1 MSQAVEKIKE
11 RLSIVDVIADYITV
25 EKSGSQFKAKCPFHH
40 EKTPSFFIS
49 PERNTYYCFGCGEK
63 GDIFSFVQ
71 NFESVDFKGALT
83 LLAEKA
89 GVELATYTGK
99 EKTNDETE
107 LLYKALE
114 RATVFFQN
122 NLKEQ
127 KESLLYL
134 KGRGLSILYL
144 NLFRLG
150 FAKDEWRSLKDA
162 LQKEGYSESILEK
175 AGLIKRGAEGVYDRF
190 RARIIF
196 PIQDIAGR
204 VVGFSGRT
212 IKKDEEAKYL
222 NSPETPLFLKSKILF
237 GFDKA
242 KKSIREKRFVVLV
255 EGQMDLIMSHQ
266 AGVTNTVATSGTSLT
281 EEHLELLSRF
291 TDTLVIAF
299 DQDSAG
305 LSASL
310 KAWQMAMQLALTR
323 GFEVKVASIASGKD
337 PADQVKE
344 DPEAWRQAVS
354 NARHIIEHFIQ
365 SIKEKSQKEQDVIT
379 KEKILPLIRSLSSA
393 IDQSRFVKL
402 LASTIHVPEDVV
414 WSDLSK
420 ITVATGVQGEN
431 QKLLSKKSI
440 TPMLRKVAGFYL
452 MQKEQDPLQA
462 EVFFD
467 AVKKIL
473 NFVIPET
480 HLTEEVYFEGV
491 MYFGNSPNTK
501 AYEAELLYTLEEDVL
516 KERFK
521 EAMDELRKAELVK
534 DGEMVRAR
542 LQECQEISIKLSALK
557 NRYSNT

>member
-25 EKSGSQFKAKCPFHH
+25 EKAGSQFKAKCPFHH

-71 NFESVDFKGALT
+71 NFESIDFKGSLT

-89 GVELATYTGK
+89 GVELTQYKANIK
-99 EKTNDETE
+99 ADDETD

-114 RATVFFQN
+114 RATVFFQQ
-122 NLKEQ
+122 NLKEH

-134 KGRGLSILYL
+134 KGRGLSIDFL
-144 NLFRLG
+144 NQFRLG
-150 FAKDEWRSLKDA
+150 FAQDEWRSLKET
-162 LQKEGYSESILEK
+162 LQREGFSEHILEK
-175 AGLIKRGAEGVYDRF
+175 AGLIKRGGEGVYDRF

-196 PIQDIAGR
+196 PITDIAGR

-242 KKSIREKRFVVLV
+242 KKAIREKRFAVLV

-266 AGVTNTVATSGTSLT
+266 SGVTNTVATSGTSLT

-299 DQDSAG
+299 DQDNAG
-305 LSASL
+305 LNASL
-310 KAWQMAMQLALTR
+310 KAWQMALAK

-344 DPEAWRQAVS
+344 DPESWKISVEKAE
-354 NARHIIEHFIQ
+354 HIIEHFIL
-365 SIKEKSQKEQDVIT
+365 SVKGKSEKEQDDIA
-379 KEKILPLIRSLSSA
+379 KNKILPLIRSLSSA
-393 IDQSRFVKL
+393 IDQSRFVKM
-402 LASTIHVPEDVV
+402 LASVIKVNEDVI
-414 WSDLSK
+414 WSDLAK
-420 ITVATGVQGEN
+420 IGVSAGVMAED
-431 QKLLSKKSI
+431 KKFVGKKSI
-440 TPMLRKVAGFYL
+440 TSILRKVAGFYL
-452 MQKEQDPLQA
+452 MLKEQDAPRGKS
-462 EVFFD
+462 FFE
-467 AVKKIL
+467 AVHKIL
-473 NFVIPET
+473 NFEIPDSY
-480 HLTEEVYFEGV
+480 LTEEVYFEGV
-491 MYFGNSPNTK
+491 MYFGNSPNID
-501 AYEAELLYTLEEDVL
+501 AYEVELLFSLEEDVL

-521 EAMDELRKAELVK
+521 DKMDELRKAELIK
-534 DGEMVRAR
+534 DGDIVRER
-542 LQECQEISIKLSALK
+542 LKECQEISIKLSALK
-557 NRYSNT
+557 NKYSNT